1 VKLSKFDELDAKLR
15 DLGSMWFSGQQNPSA
30 LDRDTL
36 GVVAEVGAPVDPK
49 VHPHLFG
56 WYSLASKFSD
66 KIKS

>member
-1 VKLSKFDELDAKLR
+1 
-15 DLGSMWFSGQQNPSA
+15 MWFSGQQNPSA